1 MLLKRASIVSVLA
14 LTVGVSAASAV
25 SAATVTKAS
34 AVQVTNST
42 YIVNGVSAKIS
53 TFLEKGKTLVSVKE
67 LSGKLGASLQA
78 VKGGVQAT
86 LNGHTVELKTN
97 SNVIKVDG
105 ADQQLTVPVK
115 AVNGTTYVELK
126 AYVQALGAQ
135 FAQDASRMTWIDAN
149 LLANVDHIQWADSMS
164 FIASQENETGRVD
177 FLVNAQTGK
186 YQQLLDAADASELVV
201 APNGTKAAYTNA
213 AGEVF
218 VIDLNTKVSTKVST
232 DTNIKTELVWSADGS
247 SLFFLQGDKGTVI
260 NKLDLATGTIS
271 TVLDDKVDYKAN
283 LDVSADGKT
292 FNYTVAVQPKV
303 TDPGATPDTVLKD
316 DGLAIDASTDVMS
329 IYQFVIDPSIKDN
342 KPVRL
347 TTSADDKVFIH
358 AAANGSSVT
367 YVSVSDTGVK
377 STLNTVYKD
386 KNSKIV
392 FSDKDVYQAVQSGG
406 IWYLLTE
413 GTDSNQFI
421 YEIDSA
427 TGAAKLLR
435 TVSEAVSEIVV
446 KAGAPLAVIA
456 NGHVLVDVNGHWK
469 PTTK

>member
-1 MLLKRASIVSVLA
+1 MLLKKASIVSVLA
-14 LTVGVSAASAV
+14 LAVGVSAVSAV

-42 YIVNGVSAKIS
+42 YIVNGVSGKIS
-53 TFLEKGKTLVSVKE
+53 TFVEKSKILVSVKE
-67 LSGKLGASLQA
+67 LSGKLGATLQV

-86 LNGHTVELKTN
+86 LNGHTVELLLN
-97 SNVIKVDG
+97 SNTIKVDG
-105 ADQQLTVPVK
+105 VKQQLTVPVK

-126 AYVQALGAQ
+126 TYVQALGAQ
-135 FAQDASRMTWIDAN
+135 FTKDASGTTWIDAN
-149 LLANVDHIQWADSMS
+149 LLANVDHIQWVDSTS
-164 FIASQENETGRVD
+164 LIASQENETGRVD

-213 AGEVF
+213 DGEVF
-218 VIDLNTKVSTKVST
+218 VIDLSTKVSTKVSS
-232 DTNIKTELVWSADGS
+232 DINIKPELVWSSDGS

-271 TVLDDKVDYKAN
+271 KVLDDKVDYKTN
-283 LDVSADGKT
+283 LDVSTDGKIFT
-292 FNYTVAVQPKV
+292 YTITKPGAVVADASKPVENDDVTIDMKGTEPQVYLFDSSV
-303 TDPGATPDTVLKD
+303 TDG
-316 DGLAIDASTDVMS
+316 
-329 IYQFVIDPSIKDN
+329 
-342 KPVRL
+342 KPVQL

-358 AAANGSSVT
+358 AAADGSNVS
-367 YVSVSDTGVK
+367 YVSVSDTGVR

-392 FSDKDVYQAVQSGG
+392 FSEKDVYQAVLSGG
-406 IWYLLTE
+406 KWYLLTA
-413 GTDSNQFI
+413 GDANNQFI
-421 YEIDSA
+421 YEVDLA
-427 TGAAKLLR
+427 TGNAKKLY
-435 TVSEAVSEIVV
+435 TVSEAVSDIVV
-446 KAGAPLAVIA
+446 KAGAPVAVIA